1 MNDTKPVSRKRKLIY
16 RIILAMIGIT
26 VLSAGLSFMRYAIL
40 GVDPITCFNIGIAKQ
55 LEISFGTWVLIM
67 CFILLIGVFIFDR
80 SKIGFGTVYIMIAA
94 GYTSDFVLSLINKIP
109 FLEIFSLQIRIV
121 TFSLG
126 LLIVFF
132 GSAVYI
138 ETNMGLS
145 PYDAIAIII
154 SEKIKRQHWFKW
166 IRIGTDTLCVV
177 GGILTQSDVGIG
189 TLIAVLIGG
198 PLIAFYRKLLTKLSM
213 IKNIQKPIME

>member
-1 MNDTKPVSRKRKLIY
+1 MDNTKPISAKIKLIY
-16 RIILAMIGIT
+16 RIIFAIIGIT
-26 VLSAGLSFMRYAIL
+26 ILSSGLSLMRYAVL
-40 GVDPITCFNIGIAKQ
+40 GVDPITCLNIGIAKH
-55 LEISFGTWVLIM
+55 LGLSFGTWVLIM

-80 SKIGFGTVYIMIAA
+80 SKIGFGTVYIMLAA
-94 GYTSDFVLSLINKIP
+94 GYTSDFVLYLINKIQ
-109 FLEIFSLQIRIV
+109 FLELFSLEMRIIA
-121 TFSLG
+121 FSLG

-154 SEKIKRQHWFKW
+154 SEKIKRQNWFKW
-166 IRIGTDTLCVV
+166 IRIGTDALCVV

-189 TLIAVLIGG
+189 TLIAVIIGG
-198 PLIAFYRKLLTKLSM
+198 PIIAFYRKLL
-213 IKNIQKPIME
+213 IKISIIQNIQK